1 MKIKRFFAKDMRAAL
16 AEVKETLGPDAVIM
30 SNKRV
35 TGGVEIVAAVDF
47 EQRNASPSAEN
58 PAPVEADAFSALAG
72 RSLNDDRVSLSA
84 GSSNPA
90 SPAVAPRPNAMPST
104 PTSAPAADADN
115 LRALLE
121 RQQERR
127 QQKEARAMLS
137 KQEQALPKWA
147 QRAFDTPKPEAAA
160 ARPATPSQPQPTRR
174 APTAS
179 SDELNAMKAEM
190 ASIRQLLQHQVSSL
204 MQQDRART
212 EPVRAMLTEQLRELG
227 FHKEMAEHFS
237 QLVPDEAEI
246 HDAIEYLPELVA
258 RSLVTGNESMLNDGG
273 VIALV
278 GPTGVG
284 KTTTIAKLAAR
295 FVARYGINQVAL
307 VTTDNYRIG
316 AQEQLATFGKIMG
329 CPVRSAASVEEL
341 ESVIYQLRSR
351 RLILIDTAGMGQRDM
366 RLVEQLDQLTRSTRL
381 PIKPYLVLSAT
392 AQYRV
397 LKETVERFRQI
408 DLAGCILTKL
418 DEAHNI
424 GEALSVLI
432 QNRLPVCYLTDGQR
446 VPEDLRTADPRYLAQ
461 RALAEE
467 GGVQTSSASM
477 QQQNVAG
484 LYE

>member
-47 EQRNASPSAEN
+47 DQRGPGPGAEK
-58 PAPVEADAFSALAG
+58 PTPQEPDRLSALGG
-72 RSLNDDRVSLSA
+72 RPLNEDRVSLSKGA
-84 GSSNPA
+84 
-90 SPAVAPRPNAMPST
+90 AVP
-104 PTSAPAADADN
+104 PAAESPVPQDSDS

-147 QRAFDTPKPEAAA
+147 QRAFDAPGKSETPVARPSAAAQPA
-160 ARPATPSQPQPTRR
+160 ARPAPQTN
-174 APTAS
+174 
-179 SDELNAMKAEM
+179 DELSAMKAEM

-204 MQQDRART
+204 MQQDLART

-227 FHKEMAEHFS
+227 FHKEMAEHFA
-237 QLVPDEAEI
+237 QMVPAEAEI

-258 RSLVTGNESMLNDGG
+258 RSLVCGNESMLNEGG

-341 ESVIYQLRSR
+341 ENVIYQLRSR

-467 GGVQTSSASM
+467 GGVQASPSSM
-477 QQQNVAG
+477 KRQNVAG

>member
-16 AEVKETLGPDAVIM
+16 TEVKETLGPDAVIM

-47 EQRNASPSAEN
+47 DQRGNSPSAEK
-58 PAPVEADAFSALAG
+58 PTPQEPDRFTALGERA
-72 RSLNDDRVSLSA
+72 LNEDKVSLSA
-84 GSSNPA
+84 GAAPKPA
-90 SPAVAPRPNAMPST
+90 TDTPMAPDSD
-104 PTSAPAADADN
+104 S

-147 QRAFDTPKPEAAA
+147 QRAFDAPKAE
-160 ARPATPSQPQPTRR
+160 
-174 APTAS
+174 APTARPS
-179 SDELNAMKAEM
+179 TPAQQPVSRNTTQNSDELTAMKAEM

-204 MQQDRART
+204 MQQDLART

-227 FHKEMAEHFS
+227 FHKEMAEHFA
-237 QLVPDEAEI
+237 QMVPAEAEI

-258 RSLVTGNESMLNDGG
+258 RSLVCGNESMLNEGG

-316 AQEQLATFGKIMG
+316 AQEQLTTFGKIMG

-341 ESVIYQLRSR
+341 ENVIYQLRSR

-467 GGVQTSSASM
+467 GGVQASPM
-477 QQQNVAG
+477 STQRQNMAG

>member
-1 MKIKRFFAKDMRAAL
+1 MRAAL
-16 AEVKETLGPDAVIM
+16 TEVKETLGPDAVIM

-47 EQRNASPSAEN
+47 EQRTGASGAEKPSSPQEPEFNA
-58 PAPVEADAFSALAG
+58 LGG
-72 RSLNDDRVSLSA
+72 RPLNDDKVSLSGGNGA
-84 GSSNPA
+84 VKPTA
-90 SPAVAPRPNAMPST
+90 PAVNPS
-104 PTSAPAADADN
+104 SVPADTDS

-147 QRAFDTPKPEAAA
+147 QRAFEPAKAETASAP
-160 ARPATPSQPQPTRR
+160 ARPAAPVPPSPRPAAQQ
-174 APTAS
+174 S
-179 SDELNAMKAEM
+179 NKELSEMKAEM

-204 MQQDRART
+204 MQQDLARS

-227 FHKEMAEHFS
+227 FHKEMAEHFA
-237 QLVPDEAEI
+237 QMVPAQTEI

-258 RSLVTGNESMLNDGG
+258 RSLVCGNESMLNDGG
-273 VIALV
+273 IIALV

-316 AQEQLATFGKIMG
+316 AQEQLTTFGKIMG
-329 CPVRSAASVEEL
+329 CPVRSAASVDEL
-341 ESVIYQLRSR
+341 ENVIYQLRSR

-432 QNRLPVCYLTDGQR
+432 QNQLPVCYLTDGQR

-467 GGVQTSSASM
+467 GGVQTGTASE
-477 QQQNVAG
+477 QQQSVAG

>member
-47 EQRNASPSAEN
+47 DNRSGTAGAEKPTLASG
-58 PAPVEADAFSALAG
+58 EADPLAALAG
-72 RSLNDDRVSLSA
+72 RALNEDKVSLSRRP
-84 GSSNPA
+84 PA
-90 SPAVAPRPNAMPST
+90 TATPAQPQ
-104 PTSAPAADADN
+104 APADTDN

-147 QRAFDTPKPEAAA
+147 QRAFDAPKTSSRPEAPKAQPQA
-160 ARPATPSQPQPTRR
+160 QPQPSRR
-174 APTAS
+174 PAPGKAS
-179 SDELNAMKAEM
+179 EELSAMKAEM
-190 ASIRQLLQHQVSSL
+190 ASIRQLLQHQVSNL
-204 MQQDRART
+204 MQQDLARS
-212 EPVRAMLTEQLRELG
+212 EPVRAMLTEQLRDLG
-227 FHKEMAEHFS
+227 FHKEVAEHFARM
-237 QLVPDEAEI
+237 VPEHSEI
-246 HDAIEYLPELVA
+246 HDAIDYLPELVA
-258 RSLVTGNESMLNDGG
+258 QALSCGNESMLNEGG

-284 KTTTIAKLAAR
+284 KTTTVAKLAAR

-316 AQEQLATFGKIMG
+316 AQEQLTTFGKIMG

-341 ESVIYQLRSR
+341 EEVIYQLRSR

-408 DLAGCILTKL
+408 DLAGCIFTKL
-418 DEAHNI
+418 DEAHNL

-432 QNRLPVCYLTDGQR
+432 QNQLPVCYLTDGQR
-446 VPEDLRTADPRYLAQ
+446 VPEDLRTADPRYLAE
-461 RALAEE
+461 RALADDS
-467 GGVQTSSASM
+467 GLQVGPTSE
-477 QQQNVAG
+477 QQKNVAG